1 MASTTHIV
9 FSLFVTLVFS
19 SNLQTIAARR
29 LSSVPGPPS
38 LPPFPGTGNGLPTLP
53 LPPFTPSNGLPT
65 LPLSPFTPSN
75 GLPTLPL
82 SPFTPSNGLPTLP
95 LPPFT
100 PSTGLPTLPLP
111 PFNPSLPNFP
121 FPIGTPSIVPPL
133 AGIFTPPVAG
143 TVHP

>member
-9 FSLFVTLVFS
+9 FFLLITLVFS
-19 SNLQTIAARR
+19 STLQTTAARR
-29 LSSVPGPPS
+29 LSSVPGVPGLPS
-38 LPPFPGTGNGLPTLP
+38 LPPFPGLPTPSSGLPTLP
-53 LPPFTPSNGLPT
+53 LPS
-65 LPLSPFTPSN
+65 
-75 GLPTLPL
+75 
-82 SPFTPSNGLPTLP
+82 
-95 LPPFT
+95 FT

-143 TVHP
+143 SVHP